1 MCAIAQ
7 RILTK
12 YNPIRGAVN
21 HSIYR
26 PGDKLIEPPAVN
38 TKNGATI
45 SCCLW
50 CCCCC
55 STRVAAVV
63 APAAA
68 AAAVAAPATC
78 CWLLAAS
85 APSLSSL
92 LPMCTTDVA
101 PYPDSNTFV
110 LGFCVLIAKR

>member
-1 MCAIAQ
+1 MKCDYTDATQSSPVVVTQTGSNQIA
-7 RILTK
+7 
-12 YNPIRGAVN
+12 
-21 HSIYR
+21 
-26 PGDKLIEPPAVN
+26 D
-38 TKNGATI
+38 
-45 SCCLW
+45 
-50 CCCCC
+50 
-55 STRVAAVV
+55 VAAVV